1 MEDELTR
8 RLRALGDQPVPPATS
23 AAHLAAMAS
32 VGARPERRRFGRV
45 AVGLAALTGFLV
57 GGSGLAMAGALP
69 APAQDAAASVLA
81 QVGVVAPRSPS
92 SAYGQC
98 VSAASKAHGG
108 ADAEP
113 EEVDNSAF
121 RDAKAACKAE
131 HPKGS
136 KAHGPKEGKGPQAN
150 PKANDGDPCTGP
162 PPWAGRMT
170 PAEKAAAKAEHEPAR
185 APCPPDEDEG

>member
-1 MEDELTR
+1 MEDDLTR

-23 AAHLAAMAS
+23 AAHLTAMAA

-81 QVGVVAPRSPS
+81 QVGVAAPRSPS

-108 ADAEP
+108 GEVGAE
-113 EEVDNSAF
+113 EGDSSAF
-121 RDAKAACKAE
+121 RDAKAACKEA
-131 HPKGS
+131 HPKGA

-150 PKANDGDPCTGP
+150 PKATDGDPCTGP

-170 PAEKAAAKAEHEPAR
+170 AAEKADAR
-185 APCPPDEDEG
+185 AAHEGARAACPAEADEG